1 MKFNALTIA
10 LHNFITIFSAGAG
23 RMTGYANTLLY
34 SLAAIDVVLLGLWWA
49 LDGGE
54 RLSAIFKR
62 ILYFGLWIWM
72 VREFPSLS
80 KTFVDSLVKA
90 GQIAGGGAADSKLL
104 LDPSKIAG
112 YGLDATEPLAKK
124 IEDLHITEFAD
135 GIVYGFSYL
144 AIMGCFL
151 LMAIHVFLAV
161 LEYYLITSV
170 VAILMPFGLLKSTK
184 FLAKKAM
191 GAIVACGI
199 KLMVLSLILSA
210 IEPVLRTSLK
220 FSSPD
225 VPMNELFAMF
235 LTVCALMLLTWKAP
249 NVASSLISG
258 HPTLGGSDAMAPM
271 TAAAGVAIGAA
282 TAGASYLATKAAAG
296 GDKSKSAS
304 GAKAPGASSAAASV
318 RGASPKASSPRKPS
332 GPDSPA
338 SEAATTASNSEAPRA
353 DKTLVMSSQQAP
365 SPAPAPPRSS
375 GTGMSQPGRAGTALM
390 PTLIRPAPNLRAS
403 TNVN

>member
-10 LHNFITIFSAGAG
+10 LHNFITIFSGGAG
-23 RMTGYANTLLY
+23 RLTSYANTLLY
-34 SLAAIDVVLLGLWWA
+34 SLAAIDIVLLGLWWA

-54 RLSAIFKR
+54 RLSGIFKR
-62 ILYFGLWIWM
+62 ILYFGFWIWM
-72 VREFPSLS
+72 VKNFPTLAKS
-80 KTFVDSLVKA
+80 FVDSLVQA
-90 GQIAGGGAADSKLL
+90 GQIAGGGKADSALL

-161 LEYYLITSV
+161 LEYYLITAV
-170 VAILMPFGLLKSTK
+170 VSILMPFGLLKSTK
-184 FLAKKAM
+184 FLAEKAM
-191 GAIVACGI
+191 GAVVAAGI

-249 NVASSLISG
+249 SLASSLIAG
-258 HPTLGGSDAMAPM
+258 HPTLGAGDVTAPVA
-271 TAAAGVAIGAA
+271 AAAGMAIGAA
-282 TAGASYLATKAAAG
+282 TAGAGYVATKAAASG
-296 GDKSKSAS
+296 EKSAT
-304 GAKAPGASSAAASV
+304 GALSKNSSGASSVAGASGGGSLASNAAA
-318 RGASPKASSPRKPS
+318 GASSTPKTSSGGGDAPATPATSSPR
-332 GPDSPA
+332 
-338 SEAATTASNSEAPRA
+338 A
-353 DKTLVMSSQQAP
+353 DRTLVMSSQQAP
-365 SPAPAPPRSS
+365 TPAPAFPQQQNASNV
-375 GTGMSQPGRAGTALM
+375 TTAM
-390 PTLIRPAPNLRAS
+390 PTLVRAAAKLPTALNPN
-403 TNVN
+403 